1 MIVSIAIIIIHDD
14 DDDHNEKNAEVVAV
28 VPAIQPG

>member
-1 MIVSIAIIIIHDD
+1 MIVSITIIIHDD